1 MAQEYHEILKY
12 LAEHRY
18 TDVVE
23 AMIAASH
30 GFSNP
35 AQHKL
40 DAQAFLAS
48 EGAFEASK
56 VLEYFASPRENIAQ
70 YVPI

>member
-1 MAQEYHEILKY
+1 M
-12 LAEHRY
+12 
-18 TDVVE
+18 VE
-23 AMIAASH
+23 AMIAAEH

-48 EGAFEASK
+48 EGAFEAPEVPQS
-56 VLEYFASPRENIAQ
+56 FASRRENIAQ
-70 YVPI
+70 YVLIWFSYKFWSMQQF

>member
-1 MAQEYHEILKY
+1 M
-12 LAEHRY
+12 
-18 TDVVE
+18 VE
-23 AMIAASH
+23 AMIAAEH

-48 EGAFEASK
+48 EGAFEAPEVPES
-56 VLEYFASPRENIAQ
+56 SPRENIAQ
-70 YVPI
+70 YVLIWFSYKFWSMQQI